1 MTDCKIAKNVVVLIR
16 REKVY
21 KAHKLFQGKKV
32 QFDKLSFFPDGAL
45 GCYYGSQFE
54 VHRQQLVLVQE
65 NETQGEGG
73 GSECGHDNREI
84 VDDGSAQ
91 ALKEGAILKLRAE
104 GRGKEVVGT
113 VVEHSNSFKIK
124 TKFSQEKYINKKK
137 KKHAPVIT
145 ILKPSTR
152 TLCEMYY
159 SRGPSKICHM
169 RPDTVAQIL
178 TYSNVHPHSNM
189 VVMET
194 TQGLLLTAMLERM
207 GGLGNLVQVF
217 FGDFPVKLAV
227 ENSSHL
233 SQLDKSP
240 LLEYPLH
247 RIGSRFPP
255 VLQSSVLS
263 RMRCG
268 AEGSSGATVPLEGPV
283 EETDHHRGTEETAG
297 PAGSQTSSPDS
308 GTDRDSEGELAP
320 QPPKKAKLSGS
331 TEGLSLS
338 EERACDRTSDGVAPA
353 GNREERERRRQ
364 EREERYATAEKLL
377 RQKRMDGLVLACRF
391 HPEPLLTALLGLLAP
406 SRPVVVYCHLLEPL
420 IDCYKTLKQKEDVVF
435 DVEISETWTRYYQVG

>member
-1 MTDCKIAKNVVVLIR
+1 VVFTDSEEWFAFPHR
-16 REKVY
+16 KV
-21 KAHKLFQGKKV
+21 K
-32 QFDKLSFFPDGAL
+32 FDKLSFFPDGAL

-65 NETQGEGG
+65 NETQSEGG

-124 TKFSQEKYINKKK
+124 TKFSQEKYINKKR

-178 TYSNVHPHSNM
+178 TYSNIHPHSNM

-207 GGLGNLVQVF
+207 GGVRGCPCQLVLLSVVPPQDLATWCRFSLATFQSSWQWRTQVIYH
-217 FGDFPVKLAV
+217 
-227 ENSSHL
+227 SWTSHL
-233 SQLDKSP
+233 SSSTHSTALGLGSLPSCSLLYCLGSGVGLRAPLDP
-240 LLEYPLH
+240 LFLL
-247 RIGSRFPP
+247 
-255 VLQSSVLS
+255 
-263 RMRCG
+263 
-268 AEGSSGATVPLEGPV
+268 
-283 EETDHHRGTEETAG
+283 
-297 PAGSQTSSPDS
+297 
-308 GTDRDSEGELAP
+308 RDPWKRRNTSEG
-320 QPPKKAKLSGS
+320 Q
-331 TEGLSLS
+331 
-338 EERACDRTSDGVAPA
+338 RRQQRTQ
-353 GNREERERRRQ
+353 ERR
-364 EREERYATAEKLL
+364 
-377 RQKRMDGLVLACRF
+377 G
-391 HPEPLLTALLGLLAP
+391 
-406 SRPVVVYCHLLEPL
+406 
-420 IDCYKTLKQKEDVVF
+420 
-435 DVEISETWTRYYQVG
+435 